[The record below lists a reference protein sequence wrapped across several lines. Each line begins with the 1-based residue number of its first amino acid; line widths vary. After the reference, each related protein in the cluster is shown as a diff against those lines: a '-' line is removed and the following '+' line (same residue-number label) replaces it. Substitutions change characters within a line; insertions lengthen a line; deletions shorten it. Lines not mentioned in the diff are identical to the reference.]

1 MLYHLSYTPVLIS
14 GASSDRPYLSTP
26 FKWQA
31 AANAGRHHTGPQ
43 ANDKLRL
50 SNDKLRLSYDI
61 CSSWRLYSI
70 RSLLSVAVHPFQ
82 TLFSQPGGS
91 CVGIVGLHPGKCAP
105 RRIPAL
111 QLIVAIA
118 NFEQGIRHLA

>member
-1 MLYHLSYTPVLIS
+1 MLYQLSYTPVLIG
-14 GASSDRPYLSTP
+14 GASSDKSYLSTP

-43 ANDKLRL
+43 TNDKLRL
-50 SNDKLRLSYDI
+50 SNDKLRLSNDKLWL
-61 CSSWRLYSI
+61 SYSI

-82 TLFSQPGGS
+82 TLFGQPGGS
-91 CVGIVGLHPGKCAP
+91 CVGIVGLHPGKRAP

-111 QLIVAIA
+111 
-118 NFEQGIRHLA
+118 

>member
-1 MLYHLSYTPVLIS
+1 MLYQLSYTPVLIG

-31 AANAGRHHTGPQ
+31 GTNAGRHHTGPQ

-50 SNDKLRLSYDI
+50 SHDKRCLS
-61 CSSWRLYSI
+61 YSI
-70 RSLLSVAVHPFQ
+70 RSLLSVAVHSFQ
-82 TLFSQPGGS
+82 ALFGQPGGS

-105 RRIPAL
+105 RRVPAL
-111 QLIVAIA
+111 QLVVAIA